1 MSVIRLDQLTVGV
14 SVNRGRKQYKDWVLG
29 HSNPETLERRGGT
42 SKEGDEGVTS
52 MVRGESRE
60 SGIPEAK

>member
-1 MSVIRLDQLTVGV
+1 MGV